1 MKISSKVFNR
11 YVKRMSLLNVTAARL
26 IREYLNTHVIE
37 DGYDLS
43 ALMAYSYAVA
53 TKYGEGAAA
62 LSAEMY
68 DAIAA
73 LSDVY
78 VPPAVPA
85 PTATYSETA
94 MAVQGAR
101 LFSKDPEVTASAVGR
116 LVKQAGEDTTM
127 LNAMRDGAEA
137 AWIPS
142 GDTCAFCITLASRGW
157 QPVSKRSLRKG
168 IHAEHIHSNCDCVH
182 AVRFN
187 GEGDVEGYDPSEY
200 EGMYYE
206 AKNRAEGNKPED
218 AINYMRREAY
228 AENKEAINAQKR
240 SAYAK
245 RIELNSSA
253 AEEINVD

>member
-1 MKISSKVFNR
+1 
-11 YVKRMSLLNVTAARL
+11 MSVLNATAARL
-26 IREYLNTHVIE
+26 IKEYLGTHTID
-37 DGYDLS
+37 DGYSLS

-62 LSAEMY
+62 LAAEMY

-85 PTATYSETA
+85 ATATYNETA
-94 MAVQGAR
+94 KAVQGAR
-101 LFSKDPEVTASAVGR
+101 LFSKDPEVTAAAVGR

-127 LNAMRDGAEA
+127 QNAMRDGAEA
-137 AWIPS
+137 AWVPS

-157 QPVSKRSLRKG
+157 QRVSRRSLKRG
-168 IHAEHIHSNCDCVH
+168 IHAEHIHANCDCVH

-200 EGMYYE
+200 EAMYYE
-206 AKNRAEGNKPED
+206 AKDRASGNSPEN

-228 AENKEAINAQKR
+228 AKNKDVINAQKR
-240 SAYAK
+240 SAYARRK
-245 RIELNSSA
+245 ELNSSA
-253 AEEINVD
+253 AEEIKVD

>member
-1 MKISSKVFNR
+1 MEISRKVLNK
-11 YVKRMSLLNVTAARL
+11 YVKRMSTFSVTAARL
-26 IREYLNTHVIE
+26 ISAYLSSHPIE
-37 DGYDLS
+37 TGYD
-43 ALMAYSYAVA
+43 MAMLISYSYSVA

-62 LSAEMY
+62 LAAEMY
-68 DAIAA
+68 DAIAL

-85 PTATYSETA
+85 PTATVEETA
-94 MAVQGAR
+94 RAVQGAR
-101 LFSKDPEVTASAVGR
+101 LFSKDPDVTASAVSR

-127 LNAMRDGAEA
+127 QNAMRDGAEA

-157 QPVSKRSLRKG
+157 QKVSKKSLRNG

-187 GEGDVEGYDPSEY
+187 DNEDVEGYDPEAY
-200 EGMYYE
+200 YKMY
-206 AKNRAEGNKPED
+206 KSQPGSPDQK
-218 AINYMRREAY
+218 INALRRQAY
-228 AENKEAINAQKR
+228 AENKDKINEQKR

-245 RIELNSSA
+245 RKELNNST
-253 AEEINVD
+253 AEEIKID

>member
-1 MKISSKVFNR
+1 MKISRKTLNR
-11 YVKRMSLLNVTAARL
+11 YVKRMSMLNVMAARL
-26 IREYLNTHVIE
+26 ISAYLGAHPIE
-37 DGYDLS
+37 TAYDM
-43 ALMAYSYAVA
+43 ALLISYSYSVA

-62 LSAEMY
+62 LAAEMY

-85 PTATYSETA
+85 PTATRNETA
-94 MAVQGAR
+94 RAIQGAR

-157 QPVSKRSLRKG
+157 QRVSKKSLKNG

-187 GEGDVEGYDPSEY
+187 DDGNVEGYDPEEY
-200 EGMYYE
+200 RKMYYSADGTSPE
-206 AKNRAEGNKPED
+206 AK
-218 AINYMRREAY
+218 INALRREAY
-228 AENKEAINAQKR
+228 AKNKDAINAQKR

-245 RIELNSSA
+245 RRELNSSA
-253 AEEINVD
+253 AEEIKIN

>member
-1 MKISSKVFNR
+1 MNR
-11 YVKRMSLLNVTAARL
+11 YVKRMSMLNVMAARL
-26 IREYLNTHVIE
+26 ISTYLGAHPIE
-37 DGYDLS
+37 TAYDM
-43 ALMAYSYAVA
+43 ALLISYSYSVA

-62 LSAEMY
+62 LAAEMY

-85 PTATYSETA
+85 PTATRNETA
-94 MAVQGAR
+94 RAIQGAR

-157 QPVSKRSLRKG
+157 QRVSKRSLKKG
-168 IHAEHIHSNCDCVH
+168 IHAEHIHANCDCVH

-200 EGMYYE
+200 EGMYY
-206 AKNRAEGNKPED
+206 AARDRAEGNDPKN

-228 AENKEAINAQKR
+228 AKNKDAINAQKR

-245 RIELNSSA
+245 RRELNSSA
-253 AEEINVD
+253 AEEIKIN

>member
-1 MKISSKVFNR
+1 
-11 YVKRMSLLNVTAARL
+11 MSMLNATAARL
-26 IREYLNTHVIE
+26 IKEYLGTHTID
-37 DGYDLS
+37 DGYSLS

-62 LSAEMY
+62 LAAEMY

-85 PTATYSETA
+85 ATATYNETA
-94 MAVQGAR
+94 KAVQGAR
-101 LFSKDPEVTASAVGR
+101 LFSKDPEVTAAAVGR

-127 LNAMRDGAEA
+127 QNAMRDGAEA
-137 AWIPS
+137 AWVPS

-157 QPVSKRSLRKG
+157 QRVSRRSLKRG
-168 IHAEHIHSNCDCVH
+168 IHAEHIHANCDCVH

-200 EGMYYE
+200 EAMYYE
-206 AKNRAEGNKPED
+206 AKDRASGNSPEN

-228 AENKEAINAQKR
+228 AKNKDVINAQKR
-240 SAYAK
+240 SAYARRK
-245 RIELNSSA
+245 ELNSSA
-253 AEEINVD
+253 AEEIKVD